1 MRQTG
6 TAGERQR
13 DEREGVDV
21 YIGIGTLVAI
31 ILIVLLIYILV

>member
-1 MRQTG
+1 MG
-6 TAGERQR
+6 TADERKRGER
-13 DEREGVDV
+13 EEVDV